1 VPDQSST
8 QRPSRG
14 PWPAIAI
21 VVIVTLVA
29 IYYVPSEDNVESVP
43 VPVTS
48 STSLIPAPAPLAP
61 NSSDRIDA
69 RTLITELRTAS
80 KPDYNKAYDAGEML
94 RKKGQL
100 DQAYILYFYAAREGH
115 ANAAYR
121 LGQFADNIISKTT
134 YRPNATQAIKWYH
147 NAKKAGVNEAADT
160 LDALKRY
167 YEDKARS
174 GDTNA
179 RRLLLLWR

>member
-1 VPDQSST
+1 MPDQSST

-29 IYYVPSEDNVESVP
+29 IYSVPSEDNVETP
-43 VPVTS
+43 PAPVTS

-61 NSSDRIDA
+61 ISSDRINA

-100 DQAYILYFYAAREGH
+100 DQAYILYFFAAREGH
-115 ANAAYR
+115 ANSAYR
-121 LGQFADNIISKTT
+121 LGQLADSVISKTA
-134 YRPNATQAIKWYH
+134 YRADATQAIKWYRK
-147 NAKKAGVNEAADT
+147 AQSAGVSEATDA
-160 LDALKRY
+160 LNALKRY

-174 GDTNA
+174 GDSNA

>member
-1 VPDQSST
+1 MPDQSST
-8 QRPSRG
+8 QSPPRG
-14 PWPAIAI
+14 PWSAIAI
-21 VVIVTLVA
+21 VAIVTLLAVWL
-29 IYYVPSEDNVESVP
+29 VPSDDGEIAPTPSLLSSSV
-43 VPVTS
+43 
-48 STSLIPAPAPLAP
+48 APAPTPLPA
-61 NSSDRIDA
+61 SKSDRIDA

-80 KPDYNKAYDAGEML
+80 NPDYNKAYNAGETL

-174 GDTNA
+174 GDSDA